1 MNIWIKNY
9 CIISHFFKDIMC
21 VYMIYTHTIYIHI
34 QYIHIISQM
43 IVQNIDLYVAMPF
56 TKVYSGKISG
66 ILRYGDWMT
75 AWLCE
80 FLSKNIVGACWSR
93 VGACWKM

>member
-1 MNIWIKNY
+1 M
-9 CIISHFFKDIMC
+9 
-21 VYMIYTHTIYIHI
+21 V
-34 QYIHIISQM
+34 
-43 IVQNIDLYVAMPF
+43 VQNIDLYVAVPF

-80 FLSKNIVGACWSR
+80 FLSKNIVGACW
-93 VGACWKM
+93 KMQVAAKCKTNYSLVK

>member
-1 MNIWIKNY
+1 MNIWNNY
-9 CIISHFFKDIMC
+9 CIISNIFKDIMC
-21 VYMIYTHTIYIHI
+21 VYMIYIYTHIILYIYI

-43 IVQNIDLYVAMPF
+43 VVQNIDLYVAVPF
-56 TKVYSGKISG
+56 TKVYSGKLSG

-80 FLSKNIVGACWSR
+80 FLSKHI